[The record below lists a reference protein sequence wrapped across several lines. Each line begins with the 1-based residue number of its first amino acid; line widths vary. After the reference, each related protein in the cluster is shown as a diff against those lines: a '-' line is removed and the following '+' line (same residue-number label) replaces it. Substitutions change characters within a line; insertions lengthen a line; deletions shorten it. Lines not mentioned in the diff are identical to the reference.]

1 MKAVKVRAL
10 APKERRLPW
19 DEEWSGQEMLDPIAD
34 GEVWRSGRLSL
45 EERLDVE
52 DEEQS
57 PTVWEGDQSFLAT
70 CDEVRDPG
78 ATSESGSMASSPCRS
93 SMVASW
99 TLSESDEGGLEE
111 WDQGVTPMQTSSV
124 RLRRNSMRS
133 WPTTPTTSGG
143 MGLGGLILCTQV
155 VQTEAQDGRR
165 EGEGGYELVIFVVV
179 VSFIAI
185 MCYRVVESTVR
196 AILEQRNRLPEPAGP
211 EVREVQTEAVETEE
225 DMKRRLREEVN
236 RTFRLE
242 RVRRLQE
249 EREEEE
255 RLERRLEQQQR
266 ELSVRESSGAE
277 EEVMTFERRSP
288 STATES
294 ASSSADGLRR
304 RGQHPLQ
311 RELRQLREE
320 VERGCE
326 PEPEAR
332 RGAMVELYHVT
343 SFGERYHWT
352 RDCWGLRGAVARGI
366 RAMLP
371 CPNCWLG
378 AHQQRGRN
386 GTAWRGSDGYLHSAN
401 NCIPMDEHS
410 TTIRGLPLRPCRFC
424 MNGITSDPSM
434 R

>member
-1 MKAVKVRAL
+1 
-10 APKERRLPW
+10 
-19 DEEWSGQEMLDPIAD
+19 
-34 GEVWRSGRLSL
+34 
-45 EERLDVE
+45 
-52 DEEQS
+52 
-57 PTVWEGDQSFLAT
+57 
-70 CDEVRDPG
+70 
-78 ATSESGSMASSPCRS
+78 
-93 SMVASW
+93 
-99 TLSESDEGGLEE
+99 
-111 WDQGVTPMQTSSV
+111 
-124 RLRRNSMRS
+124 
-133 WPTTPTTSGG
+133 
-143 MGLGGLILCTQV
+143 
-155 VQTEAQDGRR
+155 
-165 EGEGGYELVIFVVV
+165 
-179 VSFIAI
+179 
-185 MCYRVVESTVR
+185 
-196 AILEQRNRLPEPAGP
+196 
-211 EVREVQTEAVETEE
+211 
-225 DMKRRLREEVN
+225 
-236 RTFRLE
+236 
-242 RVRRLQE
+242 
-249 EREEEE
+249 
-255 RLERRLEQQQR
+255 
-266 ELSVRESSGAE
+266 
-277 EEVMTFERRSP
+277 MTFERRSP

-294 ASSSADGLRR
+294 ASLSADGLRR

-320 VERGCE
+320 VERGGE

-352 RDCWGLRGAVARGI
+352 WDCWGLRGAVARGI